1 MNYKFGSHKIIEF
14 SKAKSFFAKIK
25 KKKKII
31 QCHGVFDLVHPGHI
45 RHFAHCRSKAEI
57 LIVSLTSDAFINKG
71 NYRPFVPEKMR
82 AQNLAVLEMVD
93 FVIIDKNKNPL
104 KPDRRHMHH
113 ILLKKNGLIKTNI
126 LLITPLIF
134 SVILLNF
141 ANMHTIIVII
151 LNFIFYLSLLN
162 IIKK

>member
-1 MNYKFGSHKIIEF
+1 MTNYKFGSHKIIEF

-71 NYRPFVPEKMR
+71 NYRPFVPEKNESTKSSCLR
-82 AQNLAVLEMVD
+82 
-93 FVIIDKNKNPL
+93 
-104 KPDRRHMHH
+104 
-113 ILLKKNGLIKTNI
+113 NGRFCYNRQK
-126 LLITPLIF
+126 
-134 SVILLNF
+134 
-141 ANMHTIIVII
+141 
-151 LNFIFYLSLLN
+151 
-162 IIKK
+162 